1 MLNIRFTYVDEAN
14 AIMAFRKGLCG
25 LKHKS
30 ILRTIGIHRYYQT
43 KALFN
48 EAFYL
53 YYEYPNLLKKP
64 CQFCNIRWYR
74 TLNKLKKHG
83 WIKVYRVNNKMV
95 YEIPIYVFE
104 E

>member
-25 LKHKS
+25 LKHKR
-30 ILRTIGIHRYYQT
+30 ILRTIGIHRYNQT
-43 KALFN
+43 KGLFN

-53 YYEYPNLLKKP
+53 YYGYPNLFKKP
-64 CQFCNIRWYR
+64 YQFCNIRWYR